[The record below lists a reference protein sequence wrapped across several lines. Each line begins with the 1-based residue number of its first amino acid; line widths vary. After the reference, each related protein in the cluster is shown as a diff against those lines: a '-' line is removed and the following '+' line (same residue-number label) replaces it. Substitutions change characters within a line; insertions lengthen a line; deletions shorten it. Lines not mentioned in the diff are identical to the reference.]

1 MLLVSLSANLS
12 SVSLRG
18 QFGLIDVPPLNAGH
32 VLLLFCLPCG
42 SLLDARHHELSS
54 SFGFWVY

>member
-18 QFGLIDVPPLNAGH
+18 QFGLIDVPPLQISNHFNNSENTETTEQPEEPGTVIAIH
-32 VLLLFCLPCG
+32 
-42 SLLDARHHELSS
+42 
-54 SFGFWVY
+54 